1 MLIESKAGSFAKAPN
16 PTIAVDSVR
25 KERVI
30 KVGEFE
36 LSIRHPAEAN
46 IPNDIE
52 RLLTGITRKLEEWA
66 LSTCSAKQS

>member
-1 MLIESKAGSFAKAPN
+1 MLIESKAGSFAKTPN
-16 PTIAVDSVR
+16 AKIELGGVR

-36 LSIRHPAEAN
+36 LSIKHPAEAN
-46 IPNDIE
+46 VPNDIE